1 MRNLLASL
9 FLTII
14 VATFAST
21 ASAQWQTNGV
31 PLCTT
36 GGQRYYPVS
45 VSDGSGGAIVIWVDN
60 RYNNWDI
67 YAQRVNAAGVP
78 QWAADG
84 VAIGTG
90 PSVFESYIRPAITPD
105 GSGGAIVTWSSFYNN
120 GELTIRAQRVDAS
133 GALQWMPDGVFIG
146 VEWSYPTSSVIAS
159 DNAGGAI
166 ITWSDSQSGNRM
178 FAQRV
183 NAAGVPQ
190 WTPGGVALAT
200 GAGEQLSPGIVS
212 DASGGAIVTWT
223 DTRSGTDH
231 DIYAQR
237 VNASGVPQWAAD
249 GVALCTTANEQY
261 DPKIASDG
269 AGGAIVTWY
278 DYDIFDIYAQRVNA
292 SGVAQWTTDGVALCT
307 AAGVQGAPVIVSDGS
322 GGAIVTWHDARNA
335 SSEIYAQRV
344 DAVGSPQW
352 IADGVFICTAA
363 WEQDHAIAILSDDL
377 GGAIVAYFDDP
388 AYNIYAQRVSASGTL
403 QWTVNGV
410 ALCTAADVQR
420 YPTIALDGSGGAIAT
435 WVDHRAFYSRDLYA
449 QRVLASGTV
458 PTAVARPTTGPSLI
472 VGEIYPNPLTGT
484 ALLDVELTAPS
495 TVRIDVF
502 DVAGR
507 RVRAM
512 TLRDVVSQRIE
523 FDGRD
528 DKGRSLPSG
537 VYFSRVTANGSVL
550 TRKMVIAR

>member
-1 MRNLLASL
+1 MRNLLAPL
-9 FLTII
+9 FVTIV

-21 ASAQWQTNGV
+21 AYAQWQTNGV

-78 QWAADG
+78 QWMADG

-146 VEWSYPTSSVIAS
+146 VELWYLTSSVIVS

-166 ITWSDSQSGNRM
+166 ITWSDSQSGNHM

-190 WTPGGVALAT
+190 GTPGGVALAT
-200 GAGEQLSPGIVS
+200 GAGQQLSPGIVS
-212 DASGGAIVTWT
+212 DNSGGAIVTWT

-261 DPKIASDG
+261 NPKIASDG

-292 SGVAQWTTDGVALCT
+292 SGVAQWTVDGVALCN

-388 AYNIYAQRVSASGTL
+388 AYNIYAQRVNASGTL
-403 QWTVNGV
+403 QWTANGI

-420 YPTIALDGSGGAIAT
+420 YPTIALDGLGGAIAT
-435 WVDHRAFYSRDLYA
+435 WVDHRVFYSRDIYA

-472 VGEIYPNPLTGT
+472 VGEIFPNPIAGT
-484 ALLDVELTAPS
+484 ALLAIELTAPS

-512 TLRDVVSQRIE
+512 TLRDVVSQRVE